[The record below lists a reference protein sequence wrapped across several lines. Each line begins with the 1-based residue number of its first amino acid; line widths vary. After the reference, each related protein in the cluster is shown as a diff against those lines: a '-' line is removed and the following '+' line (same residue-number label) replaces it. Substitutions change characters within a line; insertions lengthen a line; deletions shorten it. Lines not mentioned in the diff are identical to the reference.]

1 MLMEIVWQQ
10 TTAPKAKPDPNGLGF
25 GRVFTDHMFVMDYN
39 PEHGWHDPRI
49 VPYGPLELEPST
61 VTLHYAQAV
70 FEGMKAYR
78 TADGRILLFRPR
90 LNLERLNQSCDRL
103 CIPPLDTEFVLRALK
118 ELLRIEQD
126 WIPSAPGTSLYIR
139 PFVFATDTI
148 LGVHPAQTYK
158 FVIILSPVGSYYPEG
173 INPVSIYVEPEHVR
187 AVRGGTG
194 QAKAAG
200 NYAAG
205 LKAQKAAKAGGHA
218 QVLWLDALERRYVEE
233 VGAMNVFFKI
243 GGEVITP
250 ELGGTILPGIT
261 RRSVLELLRSWGVPT
276 AERKLAIDEVFE
288 AHAAGTLEEAFG
300 SGTAA
305 VISPIGRLAWR
316 MQVIDINEGRIGEL
330 SKKLYDTLTGI
341 QTGRLPDDFGW
352 TEEV

>member
-126 WIPSAPGTSLYIR
+126 WIPSAPGTSLSIR

-218 QVLWLDALERRYVEE
+218 RASGLTPERRYVEE
-233 VGAMNVFFKI
+233 AGDERVLQDWWRSDH
-243 GGEVITP
+243 TRTR
-250 ELGGTILPGIT
+250 GTILPGIT
-261 RRSVLELLRSWGVPT
+261 RRSVLELLRSWESPQQRGNSQLTRYSKPMLQ
-276 AERKLAIDEVFE
+276 EPLRKPLFR
-288 AHAAGTLEEAFG
+288 
-300 SGTAA
+300 TAA
-305 VISPIGRLAWR
+305 VISPIGRLAWC
-316 MQVIDINEGRIGEL
+316 MQVIDINKKNREL
-330 SKKLYDTLTGI
+330 SKKLYTH
-341 QTGRLPDDFGW
+341 
-352 TEEV
+352 